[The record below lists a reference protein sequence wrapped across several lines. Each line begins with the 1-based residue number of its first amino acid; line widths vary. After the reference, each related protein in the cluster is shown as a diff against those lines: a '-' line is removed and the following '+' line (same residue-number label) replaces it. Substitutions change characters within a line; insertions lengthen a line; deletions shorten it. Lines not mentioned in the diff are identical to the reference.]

1 MKTEFNSK
9 FRKHYKSRIVNNTK
23 LLSRTEDRI
32 RLFKLNPQNPI
43 LKDHQLTGDKKE
55 FRAFWITGDIRI
67 MYFPVSK
74 QEVLFIDIGTHNQ
87 VY

>member
-1 MKTEFNSK
+1 MIIQKNKNFKKAFKTRIKNNSK
-9 FRKHYKSRIVNNTK
+9 LVKKAKERVS
-23 LLSRTEDRI
+23 
-32 RLFKLNPQNPI
+32 LFVKNPRNPI

-67 MYFPVSK
+67 IYFLVSK
-74 QEVLFIDIGTHNQ
+74 NEVLFIDIGTHNQ